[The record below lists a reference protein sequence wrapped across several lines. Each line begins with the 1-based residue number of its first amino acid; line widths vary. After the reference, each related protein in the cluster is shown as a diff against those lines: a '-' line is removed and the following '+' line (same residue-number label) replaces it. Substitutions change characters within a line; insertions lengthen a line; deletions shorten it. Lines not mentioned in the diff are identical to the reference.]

1 MYVTRRRFN
10 FIIMVTKIV
19 EVADTDCYCGVCSWP
34 KMGSV
39 VSEVMI
45 YLPRSETPDVRIKVT
60 MYHLYWKTDVLF
72 RLVYRGGKISAAS
85 AFF

>member
-1 MYVTRRRFN
+1 MFDFFFFFFFFFETKFVTRRRFN

-45 YLPRSETPDVRIKVT
+45 DLTRSGTPDARI
-60 MYHLYWKTDVLF
+60 
-72 RLVYRGGKISAAS
+72 
-85 AFF
+85 